1 MNKNLGQSWTERRTR
16 KRAQELWSRI
26 LSQADGLSLRNLI
39 KLRSDAVKLADTA
52 RQFSQ
57 VASNEIGK
65 SLAKNAE
72 IAATKRADWAW
83 RPEVFFHSGCVHT
96 KINPTS
102 GQELG
107 SNLTLHHDAK
117 NPEMIV
123 RQTPTLRSTNLAPF
137 DFVMEVYDFEGSF
150 LSLAFDLPDQAL
162 DGLSNQN
169 IFEMDLRLSTEHTLP
184 IFARI
189 NVQHG
194 PNVGEQI
201 KEITELGTQFNVEFD
216 LGYMNLNENR
226 LEKVWIDLIFD
237 DAQMNKIVL
246 HDVTICRRLR
256 AQF

>member
-83 RPEVFFHSGCVHT
+83 RPEVFFHSGCVRT
-96 KINPTS
+96 QI
-102 GQELG
+102 
-107 SNLTLHHDAK
+107 

-194 PNVGEQI
+194 PNVDE
-201 KEITELGTQFNVEFD
+201 
-216 LGYMNLNENR
+216 
-226 LEKVWIDLIFD
+226 
-237 DAQMNKIVL
+237 
-246 HDVTICRRLR
+246 
-256 AQF
+256 